1 MTVCGDSQ
9 QSQDCTYVDDLA
21 SIGGMVPGSP
31 GLSGRGGE
39 GTSLIPNSHLVST
52 GATDAVLVILSAC
65 SGILMARLLGPTGRG
80 EFAVAILWPSV
91 IAALGTLGIRE
102 ALTYE
107 RARAFYPA
115 SILVGAALALATVQ
129 SVMLIGLGVLL
140 IPWLT
145 HTQSL
150 DVTKASLMFVL
161 FIPSNLLTHYAL
173 GLLQGSLEIP
183 VFNALRLIVSVVHL
197 GAVLLLWALG
207 LVTVWNVTLGL
218 LIANA
223 CAALATVTV
232 ILVKCGVRW
241 GLDFELLRR
250 IFAYGLRNHVG
261 SISSLLNQRV
271 DQMLMAVLI
280 TSEKLGWY
288 VVAVNVASL
297 ARLPS
302 GAFATLAF
310 PRVAAS
316 GFAEQRRLTGLYSR
330 LNATATL
337 GVGLLLV
344 LLIPVLVPL
353 VYGQVYTPSILPAEI
368 LAVATVFVA
377 IGQAWASSLR
387 GLGQPSEPA
396 KAELLSLVATVLG
409 LALLLVP
416 LGILGAALTSLIAY
430 VIASAHMFLQL
441 RKLLSV
447 SLRDL
452 LWPVSL
458 TTIRHRLAL

>member
-1 MTVCGDSQ
+1 MKAVR
-9 QSQDCTYVDDLA
+9 L
-21 SIGGMVPGSP
+21 
-31 GLSGRGGE
+31 
-39 GTSLIPNSHLVST
+39 LISSSHLVST
-52 GATDAVLVILSAC
+52 GATDAILVVLSAC

-91 IAALGTLGIRE
+91 IAALGTLGVRE

-115 SILVGAALALATVQ
+115 SVLVGTALMLAALQ
-129 SVMLIGLGVLL
+129 SILLIGFGVLL

-145 HTQSL
+145 RAQSL
-150 DVTKASLMFVL
+150 DVTRASLMFVL
-161 FIPSNLLTHYAL
+161 FIPTNLVTHYAL
-173 GLLQGSLEIP
+173 GLLQGGLEIP
-183 VFNALRLIVSVVHL
+183 VFNALRLVVSVVHL
-197 GAVLLLWALG
+197 GAVLVLWALG

-223 CAALATVTV
+223 CAALATLTA

-241 GLDFELLRR
+241 VLDFHVLRH

-261 SISSLLNQRV
+261 SISSMLNQRV

-280 TSEKLGWY
+280 TPEQLGWY
-288 VVAVNVASL
+288 VIAVNVSNL

-310 PRVAAS
+310 PRVAA
-316 GFAEQRRLTGLYSR
+316 GGPDEQRRLTGLYSR

-337 GVGLLLV
+337 GLGLVLV

-353 VYGQVYTPSILPAEI
+353 VYGQAYTPSVLPAEI
-368 LAVATVFVA
+368 LALATVFMA
-377 IGQAWASSLR
+377 IGQAWAGSLR
-387 GLGQPSEPA
+387 GLGRPSEPA
-396 KAELLSLVATVLG
+396 RAEVISLLATVVG
-409 LALLLVP
+409 LALLLIP
-416 LGILGAALTSLIAY
+416 LGILGAALTSLVAY
-430 VIASAHMFLQL
+430 LMASAYMFLRL
-441 RKLLSV
+441 RQLLSV

-458 TTIRHRLAL
+458 ATIRNRLAI

>member
-1 MTVCGDSQ
+1 VKR
-9 QSQDCTYVDDLA
+9 A
-21 SIGGMVPGSP
+21 S
-31 GLSGRGGE
+31 
-39 GTSLIPNSHLVST
+39 SLFLNHHLVST
-52 GATDAVLVILSAC
+52 GAADLTLVILSAF

-80 EFAVAILWPSV
+80 LFAVAILWPSV
-91 IAALGTLGIRE
+91 IAALGTLGVRE

-115 SILVGAALALATVQ
+115 PVLVGTALVLATVQ
-129 SVMLIGLGVLL
+129 SILLMGLALFL

-145 HTQSL
+145 RTQSP
-150 DVTKASLMFVL
+150 DVTRAGQIFVL
-161 FIPSNLLTHYAL
+161 FIPTNLLTHYAL

-183 VFNALRLIVSVVHL
+183 VFNALRLVVSVVHL
-197 GAVLLLWALG
+197 GAVLVLWALG
-207 LVTVWNVTLGL
+207 WVTVWNVTLGL

-223 CAALATVTV
+223 CAAFSTVTA
-232 ILVKCGVRW
+232 ILVKYGARW
-241 GLDFELLRR
+241 GLNSELLRR

-271 DQMLMAVLI
+271 DQMLMAILI
-280 TSEKLGWY
+280 TPEQLGWY
-288 VVAVNVASL
+288 VVAVNVSSL
-297 ARLPS
+297 VRLPS
-302 GAFATLAF
+302 SAFAILAF
-310 PRVAAS
+310 PKVAAGGS
-316 GFAEQRRLTGLYSR
+316 AKQRRLTELYSR

-344 LLIPVLVPL
+344 LLIPLLVPL

-368 LAVATVFVA
+368 LAVATGFVA
-377 IGQAWASSLR
+377 IGQAWAGSLR
-387 GLGQPSEPA
+387 GLGRPSEPA
-396 KAELLSLVATVLG
+396 RAEVISLVATVVG
-409 LALLLVP
+409 LALLLIP

-430 VIASAHMFLQL
+430 LIASAYMFLRL

-458 TTIRHRLAL
+458 ATIRHRLAL

>member
-1 MTVCGDSQ
+1 MPPSDRDQPLVRDRPLKPTR
-9 QSQDCTYVDDLA
+9 
-21 SIGGMVPGSP
+21 P
-31 GLSGRGGE
+31 
-39 GTSLIPNSHLVST
+39 LILNHHLVST
-52 GATDAVLVILSAC
+52 GAADLTLVILSAF

-91 IAALGTLGIRE
+91 IAALGTLGVRE

-115 SILVGAALALATVQ
+115 SVLVGTALVLATVQ
-129 SVMLIGLGVLL
+129 SILLIGLAALL

-145 HTQSL
+145 RTQSL
-150 DVTKASLMFVL
+150 DVTRASLMFVL
-161 FIPSNLLTHYAL
+161 FIPANLVTHYAL

-183 VFNALRLIVSVVHL
+183 VFNALRLVVSVVHL
-197 GAVLLLWALG
+197 GAVLILWALG

-223 CAALATVTV
+223 CAALATVTA
-232 ILVKCGVRW
+232 ILVKCRVRW
-241 GLDFELLRR
+241 GLNLELLRR

-261 SISSLLNQRV
+261 SISSQLNQRV

-280 TSEKLGWY
+280 TPEQLGWY

-297 ARLPS
+297 VRLPS

-310 PRVAAS
+310 PRVAA
-316 GFAEQRRLTGLYSR
+316 GGLAEQRRLTELYSR

-337 GVGLLLV
+337 GVGLVLV
-344 LLIPVLVPL
+344 LLIPLLVPL
-353 VYGQVYTPSILPAEI
+353 VYGQAYTSSILPAEI
-368 LAVATVFVA
+368 LAVATAFVA
-377 IGQAWASSLR
+377 IGQAWAGSLR
-387 GLGQPSEPA
+387 GMGRPSEPA
-396 KAELLSLVATVLG
+396 RAEVISLVATVIG
-409 LALLLVP
+409 LSLLLIP
-416 LGILGAALTSLIAY
+416 LGILGAALTSLAAY
-430 VIASAHMFLQL
+430 LIASAYMFLRL

-458 TTIRHRLAL
+458 ATIRHRLAL